1 MEILSEAKRLRNSDY
16 ESFFEALVN
25 SKKTVVLT
33 GAGISTL
40 SGIKDFRSSNGLYSK
55 DFGHMRVEDI
65 LDIDFFLAHPSV
77 FYSWAK
83 DAWYNMHDY
92 SPNIVH
98 RVLRVMEEKGYL
110 SEGIFTQ
117 NIDGLH
123 TREGSKK
130 VYELHGTIERS
141 ICTKCGESFSFD
153 WTKELVDKSVIPMCP
168 HCGGLV
174 KPDIVFYGENLDPTL
189 LYKADSSFHS
199 PDLCIILGSSLVVQP
214 ASSLPYRA
222 LQSGGKVCI
231 VNRDRTYIDDYVSW
245 RFDSLDEWGKKL
257 WDYLK
262 RHFDY

>member
-1 MEILSEAKRLRNSDY
+1 MKSNDY
-16 ESFFEALVN
+16 DSFFLALSK

-55 DFGHMRVEDI
+55 EFGHMRVEDI
-65 LDIDFFLAHPSV
+65 LDIDFFSLHPTV

-92 SPNIVH
+92 APNIVH
-98 RVLRVMEEKGYL
+98 RVLRLMEEKGLL

-130 VYELHGTIERS
+130 VYELHGTIES
-141 ICTKCGESFSFD
+141 SSCTKCGESFSFD
-153 WTKELVDKSVIPMCP
+153 WTKNLVDHDVVPMCP

-174 KPDIVFYGENLDPTL
+174 KPDIVFYGENLDSNL
-189 LYKADSSFHS
+189 LYRADESFLS
-199 PDLCIILGSSLVVQP
+199 PDLCIVLGSSLVVQP
-214 ASSLPYRA
+214 AASLPYRTVR
-222 LQSGGKVCI
+222 SGGKICI
-231 VNRDRTYIDDYVSW
+231 VNRDATYLDDYATWHFS
-245 RFDSLDEWGKKL
+245 SLDEWGKRTEE
-257 WDYLK
+257 YLTNN
-262 RHFDY
+262 F